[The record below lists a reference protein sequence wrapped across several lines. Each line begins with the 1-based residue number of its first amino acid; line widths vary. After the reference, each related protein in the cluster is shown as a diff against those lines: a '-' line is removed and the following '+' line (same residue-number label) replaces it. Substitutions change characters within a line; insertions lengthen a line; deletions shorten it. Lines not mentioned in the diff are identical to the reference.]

1 MRAICTLIIVA
12 LFCHQAACVP
22 SRPRPTAANH
32 SPSPMQT
39 QPAREATP
47 DESEHYAD
55 REQQATELEQFRGGN
70 ASLVT
75 VLVVVLLV
83 VLILYLLGYVR

>member
-1 MRAICTLIIVA
+1 MRAISTLIIVA
-12 LFCHQAACVP
+12 LLSYQSACVQ
-22 SRPRPTAANH
+22 SRPRPTAAHH
-32 SPSPMQT
+32 SPAPLQT

-47 DESEHYAD
+47 QERELYAE
-55 REQQATELEQFRGGN
+55 REQQAAELEKFRGGN

-83 VLILYLLGYVR
+83 VLILYLAGYIR